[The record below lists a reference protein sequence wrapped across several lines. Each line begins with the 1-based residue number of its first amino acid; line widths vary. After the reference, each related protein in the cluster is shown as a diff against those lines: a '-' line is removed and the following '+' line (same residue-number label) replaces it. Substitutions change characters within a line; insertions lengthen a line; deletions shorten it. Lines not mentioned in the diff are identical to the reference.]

1 MRNSGLAGKL
11 PFIGFLIKL
20 LLYRSGRVDVHGVAS
35 EEEAIQFIDD
45 IKFIVEGAFVD

>member
-1 MRNSGLAGKL
+1 MRAITKEGRARGANFNIS
-11 PFIGFLIKL
+11 PT
-20 LLYRSGRVDVHGVAS
+20 RVDVHGVAS